1 MIKKRVKAVIFDFD
15 GTLVNTEYF
24 FIEALKISA
33 KHFNIM
39 PEEEFT
45 FAVGHSEGYLLKG
58 LKERYGDVPINFLDM
73 AKSTFFDIL
82 TTDKLLMPNVIETL
96 KKLKSM
102 NIKMAIG
109 SNSDIYY
116 IGKISESVGLEN
128 YIDHLS
134 SYDIVKHAKPEP
146 HIFLNALRLLDV
158 EFDEVTIIED
168 TKVGVEAG
176 KNACITTVAVTN
188 TQSREELKNA
198 DLVIDNI
205 EEIFNHF
212 EFE

>member
-24 FIEALKISA
+24 FIKALKISA

-45 FAVGHSEGYLLKG
+45 FAVGHSEQYLVQG
-58 LKERYGDVPINFLDM
+58 LKEKYGDFPTNFIDK
-73 AKSTFFDIL
+73 AKSSFFDVL
-82 TTDKLLMPNVIETL
+82 TKDELLMPNVIETL
-96 KKLKSM
+96 KKLKAM
-102 NIKMAIG
+102 NVKMAIG

-116 IGKISESVGLEN
+116 IGKIAESVGLEN

-158 EFDEVTIIED
+158 PFDEVIIIED
-168 TKVGVEAG
+168 TSVGVEAG
-176 KNACITTVAVTN
+176 KKASITTVAVTN
-188 TQSREELKNA
+188 TQSREELKHA
-198 DLVIDNI
+198 DLIIDKI
-205 EEIFNHF
+205 DEIFNYF

>member
-1 MIKKRVKAVIFDFD
+1 MTKKRIKAVIFDFD

-24 FIEALKISA
+24 FIKSLKISA

-39 PEEEFT
+39 PEEKFT
-45 FAVGHSEGYLLKG
+45 FAIGHSEEYLLSG
-58 LKERYGDVPINFLDM
+58 LKERYGDFPTNFLDK
-73 AKSTFFDIL
+73 AKSVLFEIMTP
-82 TTDKLLMPNVIETL
+82 DKLLMPNVIKTL

-102 NIKMAIG
+102 NIKIAIG
-109 SNSDIYY
+109 SNSNIYY
-116 IGKISESVGLEN
+116 IAKIAESVGLDE

-134 SYDIVKHAKPEP
+134 SYDIVKHSKPKP

-158 EFDEVTIIED
+158 SIDEVIILED

-176 KNACITTVAVTN
+176 KNAGITTVAVTN
-188 TQSREELKNA
+188 TQSREELKHA
-198 DLVIDNI
+198 DVIIDKI
-205 EEIFNHF
+205 DEIFNYF